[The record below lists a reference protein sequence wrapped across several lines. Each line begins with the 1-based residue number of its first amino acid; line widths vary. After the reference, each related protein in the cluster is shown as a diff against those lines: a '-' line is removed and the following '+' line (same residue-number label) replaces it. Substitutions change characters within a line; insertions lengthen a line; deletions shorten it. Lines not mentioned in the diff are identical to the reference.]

1 MRIKWSRFMI
11 IVLTAILGIQLIILG
26 AKYIKLNSISSYTNN
41 SSKYVLGK
49 EEVINI
55 LENLPKGNDLGYVY
69 EINMK
74 TNEMKTSSL
83 KNLSKDCEVEILI
96 SSSDVNSLLEYLKK
110 YDLYYNYIKV
120 QHNSVD
126 MKFRI
131 KGE

>member
-11 IVLTAILGIQLIILG
+11 IVLTVILGIQLIILG

-120 QHNSVD
+120 QHSSVD

>member
-1 MRIKWSRFMI
+1 MI
-11 IVLTAILGIQLIILG
+11 IVLTIILGIQLIILG

-41 SSKYVLGK
+41 SSKYVLRK

>member
-11 IVLTAILGIQLIILG
+11 IVLTAILVIQLIILG

>member
-1 MRIKWSRFMI
+1 MKIKWIRFVI
-11 IVLTAILGIQLIILG
+11 IVLTIILGIQLIILG

-41 SSKYVLGK
+41 SSKYVLRK

>member
-1 MRIKWSRFMI
+1 MI